1 MLDVKRF
8 AYQLLN
14 PDVPDTVRALNL
26 FELHI
31 SLFLPKKDDQNLA
44 RKYCA
49 MFLLDHIEQREGLR
63 KGDLVRVASLSEY
76 CELFSELMWDHGW
89 IGLCKLGSR
98 FGLDCK
104 LQDGIQNY
112 RWLAHS
118 VDLVC
123 RSAQE
128 GQRLSLE
135 CAERVSRSRFK
146 ETGPISGKVAKSP
159 ARINEEVVLIYL
171 LLTHCADLLPPALKK
186 DSFAENL
193 LPQVRDIASLQKLF
207 SAYNRVLALL
217 LTVGQQVGR
226 PLLLKGDEVERSIQW
241 KPLDAELQ
249 QLIDRYS
256 GFHQLG
262 VPSK

>member
-8 AYQLLN
+8 ANQLLN
-14 PDVPDTVRALNL
+14 PDRPEVVRALDL
-26 FELHI
+26 YELHV
-31 SLFLPKKDDQNLA
+31 SLFLFKKNDQNLA

-49 MFLLDHIEQREGLR
+49 MFLLDYIEECDGVQ
-63 KGDLVRVASLSEY
+63 KGDLVRVASLSDY
-76 CELFSELMWDHGW
+76 CELFSELMREHGW

-98 FGLDCK
+98 FGLDGK
-104 LQDGIQNY
+104 LQHGIQNAKS
-112 RWLAHS
+112 LADAI
-118 VDLVC
+118 DLVC

-146 ETGPISGKVAKSP
+146 VAEPSGHKVAKSP
-159 ARINEEVVLIYL
+159 ARTQEETVLVYL

-193 LPQVRDIASLQKLF
+193 LPQVRDIASLQRLF
-207 SAYNRVLALL
+207 SAYNRVLALF
-217 LTVGQQVGR
+217 LTVGQRLGR
-226 PLLLKGDEVERSIQW
+226 PLLLKGDEVETSILW
-241 KPLDAELQ
+241 KPLNVETKK
-249 QLIDRYS
+249 LIDRYA

-262 VPSK
+262 VPSE

>member
-1 MLDVKRF
+1 MLDVNRF
-8 AYQLLN
+8 ANQLLN
-14 PDVPDTVRALNL
+14 PDLPEVVRALNL
-26 FELHI
+26 YELHVT
-31 SLFLPKKDDQNLA
+31 LFLLKKDDRGLA

-49 MFLLDHIEQREGLR
+49 MMLLNHIEERDDVR
-63 KGDLVRVASLSEY
+63 KGDLVRAASLSGY

-98 FGLDCK
+98 FGLDGK
-104 LQDGIQNY
+104 LQYGIQNL
-112 RWLAHS
+112 RWLAYA

-128 GQRLSLE
+128 GRHLSLE
-135 CAERVSRSRFK
+135 CAERVSRSRF
-146 ETGPISGKVAKSP
+146 EEAISSGGKIAKSP

-171 LLTHCADLLPPALKK
+171 LLTHFADLLPPALKK

-193 LPQVRDIASLQKLF
+193 LPQVRDIPWLQKVF

-226 PLLLKGDEVERSIQW
+226 PLLLKNHEVETSIQW
-241 KPLDAELQ
+241 KPVGAETKE
-249 QLIDRYS
+249 LIDRYS
-256 GFHQLG
+256 GFHQLA
-262 VPSK
+262 VPAE